1 MRRRAESRKH
11 PKRAISPDR
20 PIAQLQTPRQRN
32 TSGDTSR
39 GAASAIA
46 QLQTPRQKNTPLR
59 NSDQPNGE
67 TTMED
72 IGYVFSLATFAMVVA
87 LWSTMATKKDIRKII
102 DRIRCTES
110 SQVEK
115 NGARHRMSH
124 RYNPPRSYP
133 PDLQSRLPRFPL
145 LLFATSGRNGS
156 YHSHVRRSTQTS
168 QPCPPRHPK
177 RRIPIRHD
185 TPSAIGYNEEE
196 NLVHRRSPH
205 GKNRNP

>member
-1 MRRRAESRKH
+1 MWS
-11 PKRAISPDR
+11 S
-20 PIAQLQTPRQRN
+20 QLEN
-32 TSGDTSR
+32 
-39 GAASAIA
+39 
-46 QLQTPRQKNTPLR
+46 
-59 NSDQPNGE
+59 NG
-67 TTMED
+67 
-72 IGYVFSLATFAMVVA
+72 VFS
-87 LWSTMATKKDIRKII
+87 
-102 DRIRCTES
+102 RIRCTES

-115 NGARHRMSH
+115 NGTRHRMSH

-133 PDLQSRLPRFPL
+133 PDLQSRLPRFPPL
-145 LLFATSGRNGS
+145 CSPLAAGMAHTTATFAAAPQARSPTHRSIQTPQPRS
-156 YHSHVRRSTQTS
+156 LQYPSFAALPTAASKLRSHVRHSTQTS